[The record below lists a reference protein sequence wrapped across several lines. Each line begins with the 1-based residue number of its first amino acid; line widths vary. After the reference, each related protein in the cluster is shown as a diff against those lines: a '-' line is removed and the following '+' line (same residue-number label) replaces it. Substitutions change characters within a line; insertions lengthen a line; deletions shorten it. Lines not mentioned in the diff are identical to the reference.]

1 LNVPALLPSR
11 RLADILTLLVLT
23 ALWGSAF
30 AVIKVTVEEIPPMT
44 IATGRIVVAAVL
56 LVGFLPLM
64 GVKLSALFK
73 ADRRMWAQ
81 FFVLGL
87 LGNGIPFTLVGFGQ
101 ERIDSSL
108 AAILIGTMPIF
119 TVLLAR
125 GFGVERHL
133 SARHFLGVA
142 VGFAGLLVL
151 MGPEALKGLSDVGT
165 LSVLVGQLAIV
176 GGAFS
181 YAANAVYGRVLTE
194 SMPISLLAAGNMLA
208 CAIFMAPATLIVERP
223 WTLDPSWASVGWVL
237 WLGVG
242 STALGVWI
250 YLRLLLSAG
259 PTFASLINYMIP
271 GLGIVVGTLWLGEL
285 VGPRE
290 LAALALILVAMALI
304 RARAKPPKNEKD
316 ADGKIAP

>member
-1 LNVPALLPSR
+1 MSALLPSR

-30 AVIKVTVEEIPPMT
+30 AVIKITVEEIPPMT
-44 IATGRIVVAAVL
+44 IATGRIVVASFL

-64 GVKLSALFK
+64 GVKLSALFR

-81 FFVLGL
+81 FFILGL

-133 SARHFLGVA
+133 RARHFFGIA
-142 VGFAGLLVL
+142 VGFAGLIVL
-151 MGPEALKGLSDVGT
+151 MGPEALAGLGDARS
-165 LSVLVGQLAIV
+165 LAALIGQLAVV
-176 GGAFS
+176 GGALS

-194 SMPISLLAAGNMLA
+194 DMPISLLAAGNMLA
-208 CAIFMAPATLIVERP
+208 CAFVMLPATLIVERP
-223 WTLDPSWASVGWVL
+223 WTLDPSWASVGWVI

-242 STALGVWI
+242 STAFGVWV

-271 GLGIVVGTLWLGEL
+271 GLGIVVGTLWLGER
-285 VGPRE
+285 VGSRE
-290 LAALALILVAMALI
+290 LVALALILVAMALI
-304 RARAKPPKNEKD
+304 RTRARQPIADEKT
-316 ADGKIAP
+316 AL

>member
-1 LNVPALLPSR
+1 MPSK

-30 AVIKVTVEEIPPMT
+30 AIIKVTVEEIPPMT
-44 IATGRIVVAAVL
+44 IATGRVVIAAILLVAA
-56 LVGFLPLM
+56 LPLM
-64 GVKLSALFK
+64 GHSAGELFK
-73 ADRRMWAQ
+73 ADRRTWAQ
-81 FFVLGL
+81 FFLLGL

-125 GFGVERHL
+125 GFGVEKHL

-142 VGFAGLLVL
+142 IGFGGLLVL
-151 MGPEALKGLSDVGT
+151 MGPEALRGLGNAAT
-165 LSVLVGQLAIV
+165 LAALIGQLAVI

-194 SMPISLLAAGNMLA
+194 GMPVGLLAAGNMVA
-208 CAIFMAPATLIVERP
+208 CAIVMVPATLIVEQP
-223 WTLDPSWASVGWVL
+223 WTVNPSWGAVGWVV

-242 STALGVWI
+242 STAFGVWV

-259 PTFASLINYMIP
+259 PTFAALINYMIP
-271 GLGIVVGTLWLGEL
+271 GLGIVVGTLWLGEF

-290 LAALALILVAMALI
+290 LGALALILVAMALI
-304 RARAKPPKNEKD
+304 RSRPKKAVEKP
-316 ADGKIAP
+316 

>member
-1 LNVPALLPSR
+1 MPSR

-30 AVIKVTVEEIPPMT
+30 AIIKVTVGEIPPMT
-44 IATGRIVVAAVL
+44 IATGRVVVASIL
-56 LVGFLPLM
+56 LVAFLPLM

-73 ADRRMWAQ
+73 TDGRMWRQ

-87 LGNGIPFTLVGFGQ
+87 LGNGIPFSLVGFGQ
-101 ERIDSSL
+101 QRIDSSL

-125 GFGVERHL
+125 GFKVERHL

-142 VGFAGLLVL
+142 VGFAGLVVL
-151 MGPEALKGLSDVGT
+151 MGPEALNGLSDVGN
-165 LSVLVGQLAIV
+165 LVALVGQLAIV
-176 GGAFS
+176 GAALS

-194 SMPISLLAAGNMLA
+194 DMPISLLAAGNMLA
-208 CAIFMAPATLIVERP
+208 CTIVMLPVTLLVEQP
-223 WTLDPSWASVGWVL
+223 WTLDPSWAAVGWVV

-242 STALGVWI
+242 STAFGVWV

-259 PTFASLINYMIP
+259 PTFAALINYMIP

-285 VGPRE
+285 VGLRE

-304 RARAKPPKNEKD
+304 RTHQNKPGGPEKITE
-316 ADGKIAP
+316 KIAV

>member
-1 LNVPALLPSR
+1 MPSPLPSR

-23 ALWGSAF
+23 TLWGSAF

-44 IATGRIVVAAVL
+44 IATGRIVVAAIL
-56 LVGFLPLM
+56 LVAFLPLM
-64 GVKLSALFK
+64 GVKFSLLFK
-73 ADRRMWAQ
+73 ADRRMWTQ

-133 SARHFLGVA
+133 SARHFFGIA
-142 VGFAGLLVL
+142 VGFAGLIVL
-151 MGPEALKGLSDVGT
+151 MGPEALKSFSDMQGLSI
-165 LSVLVGQLAIV
+165 LIGQLAIV

-181 YAANAVYGRVLTE
+181 YAANAVYGRVLSE
-194 SMPISLLAAGNMLA
+194 AMPISLLAAGNMLA
-208 CAIFMAPATLIVERP
+208 CAVIMLPATLIVERP
-223 WTLDPSWASVGWVL
+223 WMLDPNWASVVWVI

-242 STALGVWI
+242 STAFGVWI

-290 LAALALILVAMALI
+290 IVALALILVAMALI
-304 RARAKPPKNEKD
+304 RSRARQAPADEK
-316 ADGKIAP
+316 AAL

>member
-1 LNVPALLPSR
+1 MPTPLPSR

-30 AVIKVTVEEIPPMT
+30 AVIKVTVGEIPPMT
-44 IATGRIVVAAVL
+44 IATGRVVVASVL
-56 LVGFLPLM
+56 LVAFLPLM
-64 GVKLSALFK
+64 GVKFSALFK
-73 ADRRMWAQ
+73 ADGRMWRQ

-87 LGNGIPFTLVGFGQ
+87 LGNGIPFSLVGFGQ

-125 GFGVERHL
+125 GFKVERHL

-142 VGFAGLLVL
+142 IGFGGLIVL
-151 MGPEALKGLSDVGT
+151 MGPEALSGLSDVGN
-165 LSVLVGQLAIV
+165 LAALVGQLAIV
-176 GGAFS
+176 GAAFS

-194 SMPISLLAAGNMLA
+194 DMPISLLAAGNMLA
-208 CAIFMAPATLIVERP
+208 CAIVMVPLTLIVNKP
-223 WTLDPSWASVGWVL
+223 WTLDPSWASVGWVI

-242 STALGVWI
+242 STAFGVWI

-259 PTFASLINYMIP
+259 PTFAALINYMIP

-304 RARAKPPKNEKD
+304 RTRNARD
-316 ADGKIAP
+316 KIAV

>member
-1 LNVPALLPSR
+1 MPSR
-11 RLADILTLLVLT
+11 RFADILTLLVLT

-44 IATGRIVVAAVL
+44 IATGRIVVASVL
-56 LVGFLPLM
+56 LIGFLPLM
-64 GVKLSALFK
+64 GVQISALFK
-73 ADRRMWAQ
+73 ADRRMWGQ
-81 FFVLGL
+81 FMVLGL

-125 GFGVERHL
+125 GFKVERHL

-142 VGFAGLLVL
+142 VGFAGLIVL
-151 MGPEALKGLSDVGT
+151 MGPAALAGLGDIDN

-194 SMPISLLAAGNMLA
+194 GMPISLLAAGNMLA
-208 CAIFMAPATLIVERP
+208 CAVIMVPATLIMERP
-223 WTLDPSWASVGWVL
+223 WTLDPSWGSIGWVV

-242 STALGVWI
+242 STAFGVWI

-271 GLGIVVGTLWLGEL
+271 GLGIVIGTLWLGEL

-304 RARAKPPKNEKD
+304 RTRAGKPPGGE
-316 ADGKIAP
+316 KIASTKITD

>member
-1 LNVPALLPSR
+1 MPSPLPSR

-23 ALWGSAF
+23 VLWGSAF

-44 IATGRIVVAAVL
+44 IATGRIVVAAIL
-56 LVGFLPLM
+56 LVAFLPLM
-64 GVKLSALFK
+64 GVKLSVLFT
-73 ADRRMWAQ
+73 ADRRMWTQ

-125 GFGVERHL
+125 AFKVERHL
-133 SARHFLGVA
+133 STRHFLGVA
-142 VGFAGLLVL
+142 IGFASLVVL
-151 MGPEALKGLSDVGT
+151 MGLEALASLSSGGFGDARSIAT
-165 LSVLVGQLAIV
+165 LVGQLAVV

-194 SMPISLLAAGNMLA
+194 DMPISLLAAGNMLA
-208 CAIFMAPATLIVERP
+208 CAIVMLPATLIVEQP
-223 WTLDPSWASVGWVL
+223 WTLDPSWASVGWVI

-242 STALGVWI
+242 STAFGVWV

-290 LAALALILVAMALI
+290 LVALALILVAMALI
-304 RARAKPPKNEKD
+304 RSRARQAPADEKT
-316 ADGKIAP
+316 AL

>member
-1 LNVPALLPSR
+1 MPSPLPSR
-11 RLADILTLLVLT
+11 RLADILILLVLT

-30 AVIKVTVEEIPPMT
+30 AIIKVTVEEIPPMT
-44 IATGRIVVAAVL
+44 IATGRIVIAAL
-56 LVGFLPLM
+56 LLLAALPTM
-64 GVKLSALFK
+64 GLKIGDLFK
-73 ADRRMWAQ
+73 ADRRSWGQ
-81 FFVLGL
+81 FFLLGL

-125 GFGVERHL
+125 AFNVERHL

-151 MGPEALKGLSDVGT
+151 MGPEALQGLGNAAT
-165 LSVLVGQLAIV
+165 LGALIGQLAVV

-194 SMPISLLAAGNMLA
+194 GMPVGLLAAGNMVA
-208 CAIFMAPATLIVERP
+208 CAIVMLPAALIVEQP
-223 WTLDPSWASVGWVL
+223 WTLSPSWSAIGWVV
-237 WLGVG
+237 WLAVG
-242 STALGVWI
+242 STAFGVWI

-259 PTFASLINYMIP
+259 PTFAALINYMIP

-285 VGPRE
+285 VGLRE

-304 RARAKPPKNEKD
+304 RARPS
-316 ADGKIAP
+316 GKK

>member
-1 LNVPALLPSR
+1 MTSLLPSR

-30 AVIKVTVEEIPPMT
+30 AVIKVTVGEIPPMT

-56 LVGFLPLM
+56 LVACLPLM
-64 GVKLSALFK
+64 GVKLAALFK
-73 ADRRMWAQ
+73 ADGRMWRQ

-125 GFGVERHL
+125 GFKVERHL
-133 SARHFLGVA
+133 SARHFLGIA
-142 VGFAGLLVL
+142 IGFAGLVVL
-151 MGPEALKGLSDVGT
+151 MGPEALAGLSDMRN
-165 LSVLVGQLAIV
+165 LSVLIGQLAVV

-194 SMPISLLAAGNMLA
+194 DMPISLLAAGNMLA
-208 CAIFMAPATLIVERP
+208 CAIVMLPVSLIVDRP
-223 WTLDPSWASVGWVL
+223 WTLDPSWASIGWVV

-242 STALGVWI
+242 STAFGVWI

-259 PTFASLINYMIP
+259 PTFAALINYMIP
-271 GLGIVVGTLWLGEL
+271 GLGIVVGTLWLGET
-285 VGPRE
+285 VGLRE
-290 LAALALILVAMALI
+290 LVSLALILVAMALI
-304 RARAKPPKNEKD
+304 RARAKTRPDEKT
-316 ADGKIAP
+316 AA

>member
-1 LNVPALLPSR
+1 MSAKSA

-30 AVIKVTVEEIPPMT
+30 AVIKVTVAEIPPMT
-44 IATGRIVVAAVL
+44 IATGRVLVASLL

-64 GVKLSALFK
+64 GVSFSELFK
-73 ADRRMWAQ
+73 ADARLWGR
-81 FFVLGL
+81 FFLLGL
-87 LGNGIPFTLVGFGQ
+87 LGNGIPFSLVGFGQ
-101 ERIDSSL
+101 EHIDSSL

-133 SARHFLGVA
+133 SARHFLGVG

-151 MGPEALKGLSDVGT
+151 MGPEALAGLGNART
-165 LSVLVGQLAIV
+165 LAALLGQLAIV
-176 GGAFS
+176 GAAFS

-194 SMPISLLAAGNMLA
+194 GMSISLLAAGNMLA
-208 CAIFMAPATLIVERP
+208 CALVMVPATLIVERP
-223 WTLDPSWASVGWVL
+223 WTLDPSWSAVGWVV

-242 STALGVWI
+242 STAFGVWV

-271 GLGIVVGTLWLGEL
+271 GLGILVGTLWLGES

-290 LAALALILVAMALI
+290 LGALALILVAMALI
-304 RARAKPPKNEKD
+304 RARAAAPPGKTPAKPLANL
-316 ADGKIAP
+316 AD